1 MHRIALP
8 LLTAALLAANGPA
21 LAQQKATVAEVFNGD
36 MLGTNLRYFESIA
49 GIARQSFDN
58 QHTYRV
64 EGCEITAT
72 VSGTA
77 VSALRLELSPQCK
90 ADIASFIGESFAPP
104 ANQPLTFGSF
114 RAAAGDLSFYADCLT
129 MCGNAYDPSVY
140 ALWEGPRAAGN
151 LEVLLEAKLISDQAI
166 DAANRWAQDMSQARG
181 EDWVIDTKFNCERS
195 FDSQAQQ
202 HFDAVEVTAISIG
215 SELQK
220 PGC

>member
-1 MHRIALP
+1 MNRFALP
-8 LLTAALLAANGPA
+8 LLATALLGASCPV
-21 LAQQKATVAEVFNGD
+21 LAQQKATLAEVFDGD

-90 ADIASFIGESFAPP
+90 TDIVSFLGESFAPP
-104 ANQPLTFGSF
+104 ATQPLTFGSF
-114 RAAAGDLSFYADCLT
+114 RAAAGDLGFYADCLT

-140 ALWEGPRAAGN
+140 AHWEGPRAVDFR
-151 LEVLLEAKLISDQAI
+151 EVLLEAKLVGDQAI
-166 DAANRWAQDMSQARG
+166 DAASRWKQDMSQARG
-181 EDWVIDTKFNCERS
+181 EDWVIDTKFNCERG
-195 FDSQAQQ
+195 FDAQAQQ
-202 HFDAVEVTAISIG
+202 HFNAVEVTAITIG
-215 SELQK
+215 SGLQK

>member
-1 MHRIALP
+1 MHRITLP
-8 LLTAALLAANGPA
+8 VMTAALLAVNGFA
-21 LAQQKATVAEVFNGD
+21 WAQQKATVAEVFNGD

-58 QHTYRV
+58 QHSYRV

-72 VSGTA
+72 VSGTV

-90 ADIASFIGESFAPP
+90 ADIASFIGDSFAPP
-104 ANQPLTFGSF
+104 ASRSLTFGNF
-114 RAAAGDLSFYADCLT
+114 RASAGDLSFFADCLA

-140 ALWEGPRAAGN
+140 AHWEGPRAVDFR
-151 LEVLLEAKLISDQAI
+151 EVLLEAKLVGDQAI
-166 DAANRWAQDMSQARG
+166 DAASRWRQDMSQVRG
-181 EDWVIDTKFNCERS
+181 EDWVIDTKFNCERG
-195 FDSQAQQ
+195 FDAQAQQ
-202 HFDAVEVTAISIG
+202 HFDAVEVTAITIG

>member
-8 LLTAALLAANGPA
+8 ALAAALLAANGPA

-49 GIARQSFDN
+49 GIARTSSAN

-64 EGCEITAT
+64 AGCEITAT
-72 VSGTA
+72 VSGDA
-77 VSALRLELSPQCK
+77 VSALRLELSPKCR
-90 ADIASFIGESFAPP
+90 ADIVSFLGESFSPP
-104 ANQPLTFGSF
+104 ASQPFTFGSF
-114 RAAAGDLSFYADCLT
+114 QAAAGDLNFYADCLT

-140 ALWEGPRAAGN
+140 AHWEGPHAVGFR
-151 LEVLLEAKLISDQAI
+151 EVLLEAKLVGDQAI
-166 DAANRWAQDMSQARG
+166 DAASRWAEGMSKAKG

-195 FDSQAQQ
+195 FDAQAQQ
-202 HFDAVEVTAISIG
+202 LFNAVEVTAITIG
-215 SELQK
+215 SGLQK